1 MTGTPFSI
9 RPVKTEELKS
19 WLDLANHHRRWQ
31 EDVPGFLFEET
42 LRPADEP
49 ALRLGAWTAEGV
61 LAGMAQGALSED
73 GAPFTDRAQGFVAV
87 APPYRRQGLGA
98 RLADEVEH
106 FAATAG
112 VRWLESEARE
122 VERAAAQPWLQ
133 RRGFEELERYQTS
146 RQNPAAVDL
155 SKLDDLQR
163 GLHKDGIETIALPAI
178 DGERARQELYR
189 CNTAIWRDMP
199 HEAHVEWQDPPFDT
213 FTRSVFERPA
223 VLLDSFFVARDGDHI
238 VGLSY
243 LLRRPDGD
251 AEVGDTG
258 VLRSHR
264 RRGIARVLKML
275 VTRWAA
281 QQGISLVHT
290 DNRAD
295 NAGMLAINREL
306 GFQPGEV
313 IIILEKTIRPATGD
327 LESKARE
334 TQQR

>member
-1 MTGTPFSI
+1 MSPFSV
-9 RPVKTEELKS
+9 RPVETEELKP
-19 WLDLANHHRRWQ
+19 WLDLANQFRHWQ
-31 EDVPGFLFEET
+31 EDVKGFLFEET

-49 ALRLGAWTAEGV
+49 TLRLSAWTGEGV
-61 LAGMAQGALSED
+61 LAGMAEAALSED
-73 GAPFTDRAQGFVAV
+73 GARLTDRAQGFVAV
-87 APPYRRQGLGA
+87 APVYRRQGLGA
-98 RLADEVEH
+98 RLADEVDR

-112 VRWLESEARE
+112 VRWLETETREAE
-122 VERAAAQPWLQ
+122 LAATLPLLRK
-133 RRGFEELERYQTS
+133 RRFKELERYQTS
-146 RQNPAAVDL
+146 IQKPATVDL
-155 SKLDDLQR
+155 SKLDELQSR
-163 GLHKDGIETIALPAI
+163 LRNDGIETVTLPEI
-178 DGERARQELYR
+178 DGQLARQELYR

-213 FTRSVFERPA
+213 FTRSIFERPA

-243 LLRRPDGD
+243 LLLRPDGD

-258 VLRSHR
+258 VLSSHR

-281 QQGISLVHT
+281 QQGIPVVHT

-295 NAGMLAINREL
+295 NAGMMAINREL

-313 IIILEKTIRPATGD
+313 IVVLEKAMSSAT
-327 LESKARE
+327 AI
-334 TQQR
+334 

>member
-1 MTGTPFSI
+1 VSMSPFSI
-9 RPVKTEELKS
+9 RPVETEELKP
-19 WLDLANHHRRWQ
+19 WLDLANQFRHWQ

-42 LRPADEP
+42 LRPANEP
-49 ALRLGAWTAEGV
+49 SLRLAAWTAEGA
-61 LAGMAQGALSED
+61 LAGMAEAALSED

-87 APPYRRQGLGA
+87 APAYRRQGLGA
-98 RLADEVEH
+98 RLADDVER

-112 VRWLESEARE
+112 VRWVETETLQRE
-122 VERAAAQPWLQ
+122 LAAAQPLLR
-133 RRGFEELERYQTS
+133 RRGYQELERYQTS
-146 RQNPAAVDL
+146 RQRPATVDL
-155 SKLDDLQR
+155 RRLDELRRRLGD
-163 GLHKDGIETIALPAI
+163 GGIETVPLAEI
-178 DGERARQELYR
+178 DGERTRQELYR
-189 CNTAIWRDMP
+189 CNTTLWRDMP
-199 HEAHVEWQDPPFDT
+199 HEAHVEWQDPPFET
-213 FTRSVFERPA
+213 FTRSIYERPA

-258 VLRSHR
+258 VLSSHR

-275 VTRWAA
+275 VTRSAM
-281 QQGISLVHT
+281 QHGIPAVHT

-313 IIILEKTIRPATGD
+313 VIVLEKTMAPPTAI
-327 LESKARE
+327 
-334 TQQR
+334 

>member
-1 MTGTPFSI
+1 MSMSPFSI
-9 RPVKTEELKS
+9 RPVETEELKP
-19 WLDLANHHRRWQ
+19 WLDLANQFRHWQ

-42 LRPADEP
+42 LRPANEP
-49 ALRLGAWTAEGV
+49 SLRLAAWTAEGA
-61 LAGMAQGALSED
+61 LAGMAEAALSED

-87 APPYRRQGLGA
+87 APAYRRQGLGA
-98 RLADEVEH
+98 RLADDVER

-112 VRWLESEARE
+112 VRWVETETLQRE
-122 VERAAAQPWLQ
+122 LAAAQPLLR
-133 RRGFEELERYQTS
+133 RRGYQELERYQTS
-146 RQNPAAVDL
+146 RQRPATVDL
-155 SKLDDLQR
+155 RRLDELRRRLGD
-163 GLHKDGIETIALPAI
+163 GGIETVPLAEI
-178 DGERARQELYR
+178 DGERTRQELYR
-189 CNTAIWRDMP
+189 CNTTLWRDMP
-199 HEAHVEWQDPPFDT
+199 HEAHVEWQDPPFET
-213 FTRSVFERPA
+213 FTRSIYERPA

-258 VLRSHR
+258 VLSSHR

-275 VTRWAA
+275 VTRSAM
-281 QQGISLVHT
+281 QHGIPAVHT

-313 IIILEKTIRPATGD
+313 VIVLEKTMAPPTAI
-327 LESKARE
+327 
-334 TQQR
+334 